1 MSSNKKIDE
10 NKDVAVTDSGK
21 QTKPKQEKK
30 EKKKSPTLILIQQN
44 LKKIILSAVCVI
56 LVLVLCIGVG
66 VQTLSKKY
74 VLKVDGNKVSYDD
87 MLYPIYEKESQYL
100 YYNYLYQSMGYQ
112 DGLWGQSYSMIGGS
126 DPNVDSGAT
135 VAQGLKQEIIDQEKE
150 YQVLYL
156 EAKKAGYKLSKDD
169 EKTVESKVKKA
180 LKGLSWGQKLQLNI
194 SKRKLTDRF
203 EKRQLA
209 ENYRDDQEKK
219 LDKEVD
225 EAAAIKD
232 ISKKDNR
239 QYDIQYYYVSL
250 SKTDDDG
257 NAVKVTD
264 ADKKDAQ
271 SKLQEVADKAA
282 TAKDFTKILG
292 DSKDS
297 DSDSSKSDSSDS
309 KKDEIKAVYGS
320 SSFVEKDTTVSDSS
334 AHTAVLSNKKLISQI
349 KKMNNGDLSE
359 ILWDADSKCYVLVKM
374 VKNNSTEAYEKACD
388 DAISSAQSDKYNEW
402 YQKILKKHDV
412 QTNAE
417 VWTPVEIGT
426 VTTDI
431 VTYEDLQ
438 KMHEDASSDA
448 SSAN

>member
-1 MSSNKKIDE
+1 M
-10 NKDVAVTDSGK
+10 
-21 QTKPKQEKK
+21 
-30 EKKKSPTLILIQQN
+30 
-44 LKKIILSAVCVI
+44 
-56 LVLVLCIGVG
+56 
-66 VQTLSKKY
+66 
-74 VLKVDGNKVSYDD
+74 
-87 MLYPIYEKESQYL
+87 
-100 YYNYLYQSMGYQ
+100 
-112 DGLWGQSYSMIGGS
+112 
-126 DPNVDSGAT
+126 
-135 VAQGLKQEIIDQEKE
+135 
-150 YQVLYL
+150 
-156 EAKKAGYKLSKDD
+156 
-169 EKTVESKVKKA
+169 
-180 LKGLSWGQKLQLNI
+180 
-194 SKRKLTDRF
+194 
-203 EKRQLA
+203 
-209 ENYRDDQEKK
+209 
-219 LDKEVD
+219 D

-271 SKLQEVADKAA
+271 AKLQEVADKAA